1 MVSSSAFS
9 CTACGTL
16 NSPGSALCESC
27 HHPLP
32 LAAYLVA
39 GALFQ
44 DRYLIIDKLGTG
56 GFGSVYKASDIQRAN
71 ELVALKEVC
80 LSGLSTEARMEATDT
95 FQRESDLLS
104 RLAHPAL
111 PRLHAQS
118 SQGEQWYLV
127 LEYIEGE
134 TLEEYQNRMPNKRL
148 ILSEVYRIGLQLC
161 DILEYL
167 HSQQPP
173 IVFRDLKPSN
183 IILTPDQKLYLIDFG
198 IARFY
203 KPGRQRDT
211 IAFGSPGYAAPEQY
225 GKAQTTPRADIYSLG
240 VVLHQMLTGKDP
252 TETPLNFARLR
263 ASHAPSGSP
272 GGLSSSMVEVMMN
285 SLGALINS
293 MLELDVSKRPISVA
307 LVKQELQQ
315 LAAMWPEI
323 VKGYFRPRI
332 PRSSRS

>member
-1 MVSSSAFS
+1 MVSSSSLS
-9 CTACGTL
+9 CMACGTL

-27 HHPLP
+27 HHSLP
-32 LAAYLVA
+32 LSTYLVS
-39 GALFQ
+39 GTLFQ
-44 DRYLIIDKLGTG
+44 DRYLIISKVGAG
-56 GFGSVYKASDIQRAN
+56 GFGSVYKASDTRRAN
-71 ELVALKEVC
+71 ELVAIKEVC
-80 LSGLSTEARMEATDT
+80 LSGLTTEARTEATDT
-95 FQRESDLLS
+95 FQREAELLS
-104 RLAHPAL
+104 RLAHPGL
-111 PRLHAQS
+111 PRLHEQS

-127 LEYIEGE
+127 LEFIEGE
-134 TLEEYQNRMPNKRL
+134 TLEEYQNRKPNKRL

-173 IVFRDLKPSN
+173 IVFRDLKPAN
-183 IILTPDQKLYLIDFG
+183 IMLTSDEKLYLIDFG

-203 KPGRQRDT
+203 KPGRSKDT

-240 VVLHQMLTGKDP
+240 AVLHQLLTGRDP
-252 TETPLNFARLR
+252 SEAPLNFARLR
-263 ASHAPSGSP
+263 ATHASSGSP

-285 SLGALINS
+285 SLGMLINS

-307 LVKQELQQ
+307 LVKQELQR

-323 VKGYFRPRI
+323 VKGYFRPRV
-332 PRSSRS
+332 PRS